1 MGQLA
6 EVTVA
11 PELEADVLQS
21 ITGERHL
28 LRELRHALAIQRDGV
43 ATGEAGSIEIASR
56 AVASAVLTLDNARR
70 RREAMM
76 GILSEGRPVRLDTL
90 ERFTGPIE
98 GLAIARAELRHEAE
112 GVIEDLALT
121 QDVLQGALQAGD
133 AWLQSLFGSM
143 ADATAGYARQAAPS
157 APAGGRL
164 LNRRA

>member
-1 MGQLA
+1 MEQLA
-6 EVTVA
+6 EAPVA
-11 PELEADVLQS
+11 RELEADVLQS

-28 LRELRHALAIQRDGV
+28 LLELRHALATQRAGV
-43 ATGEAGSIEIASR
+43 ATGEAGSIEVASR

-76 GILSEGRPVRLDTL
+76 SILSEGRPVRLDTL
-90 ERFTGPIE
+90 ERFTGPID
-98 GLAIARAELRHEAE
+98 GLAEARAELRHEAE
-112 GVIEDLALT
+112 GVIEDLAFT

-143 ADATAGYARQAAPS
+143 ADSTAGYTRPTASSTA
-157 APAGGRL
+157 AGGRL